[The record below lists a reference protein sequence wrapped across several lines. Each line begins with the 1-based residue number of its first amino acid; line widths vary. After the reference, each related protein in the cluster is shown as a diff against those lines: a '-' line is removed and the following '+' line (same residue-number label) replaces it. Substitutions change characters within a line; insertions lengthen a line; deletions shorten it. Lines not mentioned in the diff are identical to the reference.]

1 MFRELCNTPS
11 DINEHLP
18 TLAALASECHHV
30 TEMGTRYIVSTWA
43 FLEGLKEG
51 DTLIAIDYKHPREYN
66 ASLDSIEAEAR
77 HKGVNFIFKEED
89 TRTNEI
95 EETDF
100 LFIDT
105 LHEYS
110 QLKEELQRHSSKVR
124 KYIAFHDTESC
135 RSELQPAIDEWLAE
149 GKWKIKAHYPNNNGV
164 TVCDRI

>member
-1 MFRELCNTPS
+1 MYRELCNTPS
-11 DINEHLP
+11 DIWEHLP

-66 ASLDSIEAEAR
+66 ASLDSIEAEAQ
-77 HKGVNFIFKEED
+77 HKGVNFVFKEED

-95 EETDF
+95 EETDL

-105 LHEYS
+105 DHTYE
-110 QLKEELQRHSSKVR
+110 QLKIELERHSDKVR
-124 KYIAFHDTESC
+124 KYIALHDTVSC
-135 RSELQPAIDEWLAE
+135 PEMLPAIDEWLKK
-149 GKWKIKAHYPNNNGV
+149 GVWKLHVHYPNNNGV
-164 TVCDRI
+164 SVYSRV